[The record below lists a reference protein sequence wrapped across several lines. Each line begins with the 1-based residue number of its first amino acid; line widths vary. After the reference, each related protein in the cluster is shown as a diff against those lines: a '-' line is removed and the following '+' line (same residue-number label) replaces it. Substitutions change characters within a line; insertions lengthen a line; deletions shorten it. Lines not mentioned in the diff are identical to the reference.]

1 MPFATD
7 DVNRNDVNR
16 KKWKGDVFLF
26 YFLFIVVKST
36 ISKVIMQTITKST
49 LWKHDIEYELN
60 TTYRKQSYMQYK
72 AIH

>member
-7 DVNRNDVNR
+7 DVNRNVVNR

-49 LWKHDIEYELN
+49 LWKHMILN
-60 TTYRKQSYMQYK
+60 MN
-72 AIH
+72 

>member
-16 KKWKGDVFLF
+16 KNWKGDVFLF

-49 LWKHDIEYELN
+49 LWKHMILN
-60 TTYRKQSYMQYK
+60 MN
-72 AIH
+72 